1 MTQAVWNRDELYEK
15 VWSQPVI
22 HVAKQYGVSDVAI
35 AKVCRKLNVPLPGR
49 GYWARKQYGYAVSR
63 KPLPQLKEPIVVT
76 RNAPTPNAFSTP
88 TPPPPL
94 HPDDEADFG
103 RIDKLAT
110 DGAFSFAASTK
121 ALRHPL
127 IVQTRQA
134 LREGSLDDRRILRP
148 KYRARSLNLRV
159 GKDSVK
165 RALELLA
172 SIIATAERHDA
183 QIAVSQ
189 GTRQWETSF
198 VVFGQSIS
206 FSISEKAQHRILD
219 PPPEQ
224 RPGHYVR
231 IITLRGKPIEY
242 VPTGKLTLSIEFYG
256 AELQTSWTEGKHNLD
271 ELLPEI
277 ISNLFK
283 AAILRRRDRL
293 KQAAEAEARRRR
305 ELELRQLRHR
315 IEEEERRVK
324 DLQQTAENWT
334 KARQIREYIL
344 AVIDAKKASGEELGP
359 DTPCG
364 IWTVWALQQADR
376 LDPLTKSP
384 PSILDRKKE
393 LPRDDMP
400 SWPR

>member
-1 MTQAVWNRDELYEK
+1 MQTWTVAANDSLGWSVRKKNISWHAWQMSQTVWNREELYEK
-15 VWSQPVI
+15 VWAQPVV
-22 HVAKQYGVSDVAI
+22 HVAKEYGVSDVAI

-76 RNAPTPNAFSTP
+76 RNAPTLNTFSTP

-94 HPDDEADFG
+94 HSDDQTEFA

-110 DGAFSFAASTK
+110 DGAFNFAASTK

-148 KYRARSLNLRV
+148 KYQARSLNVRV

-189 GTRQWETSF
+189 GDRQWETSF
-198 VVFGQSIS
+198 VAFGQRIS
-206 FSISEKAQHRILD
+206 FSISEKAHHRILD

-231 IITLRGKPIEY
+231 IITLLGKPIEY
-242 VPTGKLTLSIEFYG
+242 VPTGKLTLSIKSFTRRSSSSIRC
-256 AELQTSWTEGKHNLD
+256 LNCLSSSSL
-271 ELLPEI
+271 
-277 ISNLFK
+277 
-283 AAILRRRDRL
+283 LRRASAS
-293 KQAAEAEARRRR
+293 AACFKRSRRRGIAA
-305 ELELRQLRHR
+305 L
-315 IEEEERRVK
+315 IGC
-324 DLQQTAENWT
+324 
-334 KARQIREYIL
+334 IRESVSPLSSSRLPAAL

-376 LDPLTKSP
+376 LDPLAKNP

-400 SWPR
+400 SWGR